1 MILLAKTNNQYYHSP
16 KATNQQKLPTNQ
28 VYQPIVNTTKTTKQ
42 PRLPT
47 LVNTTKPDY

>member
-1 MILLAKTNNQYYHSP
+1 MILLAKTTNQYYHSP

-28 VYQPIVNTTKTTKQ
+28 VYQPIVNTTKQ